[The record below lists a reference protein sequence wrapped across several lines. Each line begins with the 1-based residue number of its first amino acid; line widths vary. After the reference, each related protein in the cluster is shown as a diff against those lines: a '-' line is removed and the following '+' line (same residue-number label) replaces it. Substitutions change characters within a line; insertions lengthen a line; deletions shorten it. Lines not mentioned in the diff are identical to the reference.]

1 MMHSRWAGILA
12 ILFCTGIALFF
23 LPGDEKSIEKKLA
36 ELGEFCSTPK
46 GEAPFETLK
55 KAAGA
60 ARLCTNSCQVTI
72 NSRNLDKMFN
82 QKEISDNILMMKKRL
97 PETIFSFH
105 DTVVDIV
112 ADGRAKVI
120 TTVKLDGTSVDGRFV
135 DAYEIDIEMKKE
147 NGEWLFSAFKVV
159 EFMEK

>member
-1 MMHSRWAGILA
+1 MIHPRWAGILA

-23 LPGDEKSIEKKLA
+23 LPSDEKNIEKKLA
-36 ELGEFCSTPK
+36 ELGKLCSTPK
-46 GEAPFETLK
+46 GEAPFETLN

-60 ARLCTNSCQVTI
+60 ASLCTNSCQVTM
-72 NSRNLDKMFN
+72 NSRNIDRVFS
-82 QKEISDNILMMKKRL
+82 QKEISDNIVIMKKRL

-112 ADGRAKVI
+112 ADGRAEVI
-120 TTVKLDGTSVDGRFV
+120 TTVKLDGTSVDDRFV
-135 DAYEIDIEMKKE
+135 DAYEMDIEMKKE

-159 EFMEK
+159 EFIEK